1 MYSFK
6 LFEKNNMKLFT
17 KLKIR
22 KKYNLI
28 SEKMISLL

>member
-1 MYSFK
+1 MYQFK

-17 KLKIR
+17 ELKIC